1 MNRSIKIK
9 ICSHLQ
15 HLALKAAEKTLD
27 EYGFWGLG
35 KISSLPN
42 LQSFSLKV
50 EQKYQLQIVSAHKK
64 IDESFEDFTS
74 DELKSVQPYYGTDWV
89 VVCSMHG
96 TLRDLFISYGLDPKF
111 EFEIENEENHCFVLT
126 NKSELKIHYAYHDF
140 ISSNKL
146 TDIQIDT
153 LYDEITKLTLFS
165 YLSL

>member
-1 MNRSIKIK
+1 MNISITKKIRY
-9 ICSHLQ
+9 HLQ
-15 HLALKAAEKTLD
+15 HLAMKAAEKTLD
-27 EYGFWGLG
+27 ERGFWGLG
-35 KISSLPN
+35 EISSLPD

-50 EQKYQLQIVSAHKK
+50 EQKYQLQIVSSHKK
-64 IDESFEDFTS
+64 IDKSFEDITS
-74 DELKSVQPYYGTDWV
+74 DELKKAEPYYGTDWV

-96 TLRDLFISYGLDPKF
+96 TLRDLFISYGLDPRF
-111 EFEIENEENHCFVLT
+111 EFEIEHEENHYFVLT

-153 LYDEITKLTLFS
+153 LYDEVTKLTLFS